1 MICSTLTQEV
11 IRKNSKLNE
20 LLDTEVWMIDGNNM
34 KNYISNFD
42 IEDHMKSEI
51 ESMDKNIVKTQELNK
66 RLVPINLK
74 K

>member
-20 LLDTEVWMIDGNNM
+20 LLDTEVWMIDGNNV

-51 ESMDKNIVKTQELNK
+51 ESMDKNIVKTQEVNK

>member
-20 LLDTEVWMIDGNNM
+20 LLDTEVWMIDGNNV

-51 ESMDKNIVKTQELNK
+51 ESMDKNIVKTQEINK

>member
-51 ESMDKNIVKTQELNK
+51 ESMDKNIVKTQETNK

>member
-20 LLDTEVWMIDGNNM
+20 LLDTKVRMIDGNNM

-51 ESMDKNIVKTQELNK
+51 ESMDKNIVKTQEINK

>member
-1 MICSTLTQEV
+1 MF
-11 IRKNSKLNE
+11 RKNSKLNE
-20 LLDTEVWMIDGNNM
+20 LLDTKVRMIDGNNM

>member
-20 LLDTEVWMIDGNNM
+20 LLDTKVRMIDGNNM

>member
-51 ESMDKNIVKTQELNK
+51 ESMDKNIVQRKSNTSHKQSNT
-66 RLVPINLK
+66 
-74 K
+74 

>member
-51 ESMDKNIVKTQELNK
+51 ESMDKNIVKTQEVNK

>member
-20 LLDTEVWMIDGNNM
+20 LLDTEVWMIDGNNV

-51 ESMDKNIVKTQELNK
+51 ERMDKNIVKTQELNK

>member
-20 LLDTEVWMIDGNNM
+20 LLDTEVWMIDGNNV